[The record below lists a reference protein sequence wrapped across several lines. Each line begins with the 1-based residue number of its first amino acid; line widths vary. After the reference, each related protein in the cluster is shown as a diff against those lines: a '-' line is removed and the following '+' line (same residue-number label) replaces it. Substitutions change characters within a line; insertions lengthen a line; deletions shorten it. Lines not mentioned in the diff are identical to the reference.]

1 MALMTTIDGIPL
13 YTTEQ
18 EAIDWAISNG
28 LSGIHQHIYKEQVGY
43 MGGDTHEIAVAGAP
57 IVAPIPMPTPTPT
70 PIPTTTP
77 TTGGENGSIIG
88 GGGATGGGATGG
100 GY

>member
-43 MGGDTHEIAVAGAP
+43 MGGDTHEIAVTGAP

>member
-18 EAIDWAISNG
+18 EAIDWAINNGFSNV
-28 LSGIHQHIYKEQVGY
+28 HEHVYKEQIGY
-43 MGGDTHEIAVAGAP
+43 MGGESHEAVIQEP
-57 IVAPIPMPTPTPT
+57 TVTTPTPT
-70 PIPTTTP
+70 TISTPTTTA
-77 TTGGENGSIIG
+77 TTGG
-88 GGGATGGGATGG
+88 G